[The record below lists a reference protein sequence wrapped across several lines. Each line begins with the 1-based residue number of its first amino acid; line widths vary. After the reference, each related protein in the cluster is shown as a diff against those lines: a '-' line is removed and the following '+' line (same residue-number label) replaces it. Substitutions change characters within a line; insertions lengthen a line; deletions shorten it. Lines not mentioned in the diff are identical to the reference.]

1 MSISLFNHLNEY
13 TTISE
18 DKYELISKLLSKKV
32 VRKKKLIAVEG
43 SINRNHVFIEKG
55 AFRSFSTDKN
65 GVDRVMQLSIEDN
78 WICDLYS
85 LVTQTPDTQNIE
97 AVEDSEIVLLS
108 HHDMEKLCMQIPAL
122 DRFFR
127 FLYQM
132 AFVTTEQRL
141 NLRLNSS
148 AEERYLKLVKNT
160 PHIADRFPLN
170 YIASYL
176 GITPASLSRIRK
188 KLNKN

>member
-1 MSISLFNHLNEY
+1 MVH
-13 TTISE
+13 
-18 DKYELISKLLSKKV
+18 
-32 VRKKKLIAVEG
+32 KKKLIAVEG
-43 SINRNHVFIEKG
+43 SINRNYIFIEKG
-55 AFRSFSTDKN
+55 TFRSFSTDKN
-65 GVDRVMQLSIEDN
+65 GVDRVIQLSIEEN

-85 LVTQTPDTQNIE
+85 LITQKPGTQNIE
-97 AVEDSEIVLLS
+97 AVEDSEIALLLQ
-108 HHDMEKLCMQIPAL
+108 HDTEKLCVQIPAL
-122 DRFFR
+122 ERFFP

-132 AFVTTEQRL
+132 VFVRTEHRL

-148 AEERYLKLVKNT
+148 AEERYLELIKST
-160 PHIADRFPLN
+160 PQIADRFPLN